1 MQTHTNR
8 SPAWLRW
15 PNKLIFLSPK
25 SKGMFQAKSHNFRIS
40 VMTSFSKNS
49 VYFYP
54 DISCNTVEVSRFTL
68 PIITVQITTY
78 LYVVFIVEK
87 FILKFH
93 FSKIYF
99 DNNLMINCR
108 KKILWHI
115 YTKNY
120 LWYTSTVHVI
130 QKSSWFAHLQEE
142 KILIWMVGMW
152 NILLM

>member
-1 MQTHTNR
+1 
-8 SPAWLRW
+8 
-15 PNKLIFLSPK
+15 
-25 SKGMFQAKSHNFRIS
+25 
-40 VMTSFSKNS
+40 MTSFSKNS

-54 DISCNTVEVSRFTL
+54 DISCNTVVVSRFTL

-108 KKILWHI
+108 KKIL
-115 YTKNY
+115 
-120 LWYTSTVHVI
+120 
-130 QKSSWFAHLQEE
+130 
-142 KILIWMVGMW
+142 
-152 NILLM
+152 

>member
-1 MQTHTNR
+1 
-8 SPAWLRW
+8 
-15 PNKLIFLSPK
+15 
-25 SKGMFQAKSHNFRIS
+25 
-40 VMTSFSKNS
+40 MTSFSKNS

-54 DISCNTVEVSRFTL
+54 DISCNTVVVSRFTL

-108 KKILWHI
+108 KKYYDISTQKVI
-115 YTKNY
+115 YD
-120 LWYTSTVHVI
+120 I
-130 QKSSWFAHLQEE
+130 QVQY
-142 KILIWMVGMW
+142 M
-152 NILLM
+152 